1 MQCYVFANTEQPPRD
16 KEADTKIKDALLA
29 NKIAEAVALGEG
41 LAETFFDYGE
51 VQAGNR
57 AELQTLTGQIKR
69 AIGGHLKAI
78 VEIGEGLL
86 KAKELLGHGNFLPWL
101 AAEFRWS
108 ERTAQ
113 SYMTLAEHFQ
123 GKTAK
128 FADLDLGTARSL
140 IKAPTEVRDEIFA
153 RAEAGEIIRKDEV
166 KAKLAERPAAT
177 AHGVGVVR
185 LHAQNEDRQVGT
197 LPKSDYVP
205 RVDRISPITDRR
217 VEDIDIRHSAADI
230 LNSLLRIERQMD
242 RCDVDDLI
250 ETLLDERNKQCL
262 PDIRKVLG
270 ILARFK
276 QGLDLAAPQKPAL
289 RPVS

>member
-1 MQCYVFANTEQPPRD
+1 
-16 KEADTKIKDALLA
+16 
-29 NKIAEAVALGEG
+29 
-41 LAETFFDYGE
+41 
-51 VQAGNR
+51 
-57 AELQTLTGQIKR
+57 
-69 AIGGHLKAI
+69 

-128 FADLDLGTARSL
+128 FADLDLGTARAL

-153 RAEAGEIIRKDEV
+153 RAEAGEIIRKDDV

-177 AHGVGVVR
+177 IHGVGVVR

-197 LPKSDYVP
+197 LPKSDYVH

-217 VEDIDIRHSAADI
+217 VEDIDIRHSAAGV

-262 PDIRKVLG
+262 PDIRKALG
-270 ILARFK
+270 LMSRLK